1 MTEQLPGGLPGGS
14 PALAADDREAAI
26 ETASDTSQELF
37 SAAHS
42 EAADWADANEQQGH
56 EAEVDETARQDDAP
70 DTTAHN
76 NADEEHTAEEN
87 PVDTPNIASVD
98 ADRSTEEAPVA
109 SAEETAA
116 ASGNAEP
123 NSEDKESSQE
133 QNRDSGEHSSKP
145 TFAPEGTDAAP
156 ESTADAD
163 FDDFGDFEE
172 GEFEQTPAPAPAPAR
187 ESEPME
193 ASAPVDPGVK
203 PLEIDGQSAESIAT
217 QVHELL
223 PTDFGINA
231 PELGQEDIRQVEGL
245 SQVLVTES
253 SRTLF
258 RDLHGE
264 ESLPTQMLSW
274 KKSQTRRQQLI
285 ALGVPI
291 NLDEV
296 LGGDAQQKELPPLE
310 LHVESAP
317 APAPAPEA
325 AAAAASAPA
334 SDTPESSVQTPE
346 SAPVPGERLGDRRR
360 RELGVNVP
368 FVDSERIEQITR
380 LTEDDLKLQSLP
392 ALRSL
397 VKELQALSTQ
407 TTELLAYHLMLRDM
421 FTADSDMYN
430 AMIKD
435 LVAGA
440 STRVASR
447 NRGSL
452 SFMSRSSRPG
462 TPTGRNTPT

>member
-1 MTEQLPGGLPGGS
+1 MSEQLPGGLPGGS
-14 PALAADDREAAI
+14 PTSAAEDREAAV

-37 SAAHS
+37 SATHS

-56 EAEVDETARQDDAP
+56 EAEIDETARQDDAP

-116 ASGNAEP
+116 APGNAEP
-123 NSEDKESSQE
+123 NSENKESSQE
-133 QNRDSGEHSSKP
+133 QNTDAPDEASSKP
-145 TFAPEGTDAAP
+145 TAASEGTDAAP

-172 GEFEQTPAPAPAPAR
+172 GEFEQTPAPAPAR
-187 ESEPME
+187 ESEPVE

-217 QVHELL
+217 QVRELL
-223 PTDFGINA
+223 PTDFGVNA

-258 RDLHGE
+258 RELHGE

-274 KKSQTRRQQLI
+274 KRSQTRRQQLI

-317 APAPAPEA
+317 APVPAPEA
-325 AAAAASAPA
+325 AAAAAASVPA
-334 SDTPESSVQTPE
+334 SDTPESSVQAPE

-430 AMIKD
+430 TMIKD

-447 NRGSL
+447 KRGSL